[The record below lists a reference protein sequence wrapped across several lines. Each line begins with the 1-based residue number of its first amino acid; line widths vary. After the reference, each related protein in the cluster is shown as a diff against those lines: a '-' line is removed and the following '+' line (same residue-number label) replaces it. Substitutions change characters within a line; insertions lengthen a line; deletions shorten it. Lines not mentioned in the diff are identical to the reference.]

1 MIYNIPIET
10 IATVLSVIM
19 LSITQII
26 LIIKGRTD
34 EAQKLEIKKQKQITK
49 LTARRDRCLKEAV
62 KNENKIKEI
71 NGNKEK
77 SNTSI

>member
-10 IATVLSVIM
+10 IATVISVIM

-49 LTARRDRCLKEAV
+49 LTAKRDRCLKEAV

-71 NGNKEK
+71 NGNNEK
-77 SNTSI
+77 SNTSL

>member
-10 IATVLSVIM
+10 IATILSVIM

-26 LIIKGRTD
+26 LVIKGRTD

-49 LTARRDRCLKEAV
+49 LTAKRDRCLKEAV

-71 NGNKEK
+71 NGNNEK
-77 SNTSI
+77 SNTSL

>member
-34 EAQKLEIKKQKQITK
+34 EAQKLEIKKQKQINK
-49 LTARRDRCLKEAV
+49 LTAKRDKCLKEAV

-71 NGNKEK
+71 NGNNEK
-77 SNTSI
+77 SNTSL

>member
-10 IATVLSVIM
+10 IATILSVIM

-26 LIIKGRTD
+26 LVIKGRTD

-49 LTARRDRCLKEAV
+49 LTAKRNKCLKEAV
-62 KNENKIKEI
+62 RNENKIKEI
-71 NGNKEK
+71 NGNNEK
-77 SNTSI
+77 SNTSL

>member
-1 MIYNIPIET
+1 MIYNIPVET

-26 LIIKGRTD
+26 LVIKGRTD
-34 EAQKLEIKKQKQITK
+34 EAQKLEIRKQKQITK
-49 LTARRDRCLKEAV
+49 LTAKRDRYLKEAV

-71 NGNKEK
+71 NGNNGK
-77 SNTSI
+77 SNTSL

>member
-1 MIYNIPIET
+1 MLYNIPIET
-10 IATVLSVIM
+10 IATVISVIM

-49 LTARRDRCLKEAV
+49 LTARRDKCLKEAV

-71 NGNKEK
+71 NGNNEK
-77 SNTSI
+77 SNTSL

>member
-1 MIYNIPIET
+1 MFNIPIET
-10 IATVLSVIM
+10 IATIASVIL

-26 LIIKGRTD
+26 LVIKGRTD

-49 LTARRDRCLKEAV
+49 LTAKRDKCLKEAV
-62 KNENKIKEI
+62 KNENRLKEI
-71 NGNKEK
+71 NGNNEK

>member
-10 IATVLSVIM
+10 IATVISVIM

-26 LIIKGRTD
+26 LVIKGRTD

-49 LTARRDRCLKEAV
+49 LTAKRDKCLKEAV

-71 NGNKEK
+71 NENNEK
-77 SNTSI
+77 SNTSL

>member
-1 MIYNIPIET
+1 MNIPIET
-10 IATVLSVIM
+10 IATITSVIL

-34 EAQKLEIKKQKQITK
+34 EAQRLEIKKQKQITK
-49 LTARRDRCLKEAV
+49 ITAKRDKCLKEAV

-71 NGNKEK
+71 NGNNEK

>member
-1 MIYNIPIET
+1 MINIPIET
-10 IATVLSVIM
+10 IATIASVIL

-26 LIIKGRTD
+26 LVIKGRTD
-34 EAQKLEIKKQKQITK
+34 EAQRLEIKKQRQINK
-49 LTARRDRCLKEAV
+49 LTAKRNKCLKQAV

-71 NGNKEK
+71 NGNNEK

>member
-26 LIIKGRTD
+26 LVIKGRTD

-49 LTARRDRCLKEAV
+49 LTAKRDRCLKEAV

-71 NGNKEK
+71 NKNNEK
-77 SNTSI
+77 SNTSL

>member
-1 MIYNIPIET
+1 MLYNIPIEK
-10 IATVLSVIM
+10 IATVISVIM

-49 LTARRDRCLKEAV
+49 LTAKRDKCLKNAV

-71 NGNKEK
+71 NGNNEK
-77 SNTSI
+77 